1 MLKPKP
7 YSRQSYYRHSSNKML
22 AGARSTSVPGIWAV
36 FRSDHWREAMRTTN
50 LFILRGYV
58 GQEPKAFDNGKIA
71 KVSVATN
78 RSWTDKKSRE
88 RIEKTD
94 WITVTVLNE
103 RDAAF
108 ALKNVRKGAPI
119 YAGCRVAETSYEKCR
134 LAVQCETLGYGGE
147 LGHFM

>member
-1 MLKPKP
+1 L
-7 YSRQSYYRHSSNKML
+7 
-22 AGARSTSVPGIWAV
+22 GGD
-36 FRSDHWREAMRTTN
+36 RSDDWREAMRTTN

-94 WITVTVLNE
+94 WVTVTVLNE
-103 RDAAF
+103 RDAVF
-108 ALKNVRKGAPI
+108 VLKNVRKGAPI
-119 YAGCRVAETSYEKCR
+119 YAECRVAETSYEKDGK
-134 LAVQCETLGYGGE
+134 TIYGVDVVANVFDVLSRADSGE
-147 LGHFM
+147 DEAA

>member
-1 MLKPKP
+1 
-7 YSRQSYYRHSSNKML
+7 ML

-36 FRSDHWREAMRTTN
+36 FRLDHWREAMRTTN

-78 RSWTDKKSRE
+78 RSWIDKKSRE

-108 ALKNVRKGAPI
+108 VLKNVRKGAPI
-119 YAGCRVAETSYEKCR
+119 YAECRVAETSYEKDGK
-134 LAVQCETLGYGGE
+134 TIYGMDVVANMFDLLSRADSGE
-147 LGHFM
+147 EDAA

>member
-1 MLKPKP
+1 
-7 YSRQSYYRHSSNKML
+7 
-22 AGARSTSVPGIWAV
+22 
-36 FRSDHWREAMRTTN
+36 MRTTN

-108 ALKNVRKGAPI
+108 VLKNIRKGAPI
-119 YAGCRVAETSYEKCR
+119 YAECRVAETSYEKD
-134 LAVQCETLGYGGE
+134 GKMIYGVDVVANVFDLLSRADSGQE
-147 LGHFM
+147 DAA